1 MRAHSAAYRSQC
13 KWKMGYSVRRR
24 QILRTALTRD
34 AAPWGSHRE
43 CNVCQARGRVPSTC
57 EGVKVKMR
65 ESGRANKAETRKKP
79 VGQEVGERAGRARR
93 GHSREHLPANR
104 SQTHACT
111 AGSVGPSRACTSRS
125 SQSEQRT
132 VSQFRFAPSRSP
144 RAHHTTHQRVSRDR
158 EFRSP
163 RSVTGLD
170 ESYLSEHL
178 SSNITLTL
186 NSCNVRPI
194 S

>member
-111 AGSVGPSRACTSRS
+111 AGSVDPSLPCACLYPGRDSSLQKYSPESESHDSR
-125 SQSEQRT
+125 
-132 VSQFRFAPSRSP
+132 QFRFAVPPRSP
-144 RAHHTTHQRVSRDR
+144 HQRVSRDG
-158 EFRSP
+158 SP
-163 RSVTGLD
+163 LPTV
-170 ESYLSEHL
+170 SYRTADST
-178 SSNITLTL
+178 SPT
-186 NSCNVRPI
+186 
-194 S
+194 

>member
-104 SQTHACT
+104 SQHTCVYRRQCRPVAPVCV
-111 AGSVGPSRACTSRS
+111 SVPRS
-125 SQSEQRT
+125 SLQKYSPESESHDSR
-132 VSQFRFAPSRSP
+132 QFRFAVPP
-144 RAHHTTHQRVSRDR
+144 RAHHTSASPGTVPLPTVSYRTADST
-158 EFRSP
+158 SP
-163 RSVTGLD
+163 T
-170 ESYLSEHL
+170 
-178 SSNITLTL
+178 
-186 NSCNVRPI
+186 
-194 S
+194 

>member
-104 SQTHACT
+104 SQHTCVYRRQCRPVAPVCV
-111 AGSVGPSRACTSRS
+111 SVPRSRLESTEVQSRVRESRLTSVSVRGPPALTTPARL
-125 SQSEQRT
+125 QG
-132 VSQFRFAPSRSP
+132 RFAAPHGQLPDS
-144 RAHHTTHQRVSRDR
+144 
-158 EFRSP
+158 
-163 RSVTGLD
+163 GLD

-178 SSNITLTL
+178 T
-186 NSCNVRPI
+186 
-194 S
+194 